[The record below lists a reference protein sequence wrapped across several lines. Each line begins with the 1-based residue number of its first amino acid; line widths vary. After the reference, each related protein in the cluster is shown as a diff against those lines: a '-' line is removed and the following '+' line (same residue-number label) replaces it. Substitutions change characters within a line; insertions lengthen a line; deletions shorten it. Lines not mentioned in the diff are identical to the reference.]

1 MALWKYLMVLSFL
14 CTVRQ
19 VMSQF
24 NSGCP
29 QVDDCAQKVFTS
41 LNSPDDVFICRSL
54 VSYITCAQKAKRVC
68 GEVDDS
74 DIQQSVTN
82 IYTAKNCTA
91 VLTDVTTSVEM
102 PAVTAR
108 NSVSAP
114 TRGIHET
121 GETSTQPE
129 AASPATDTTSYIL
142 STDRFKVTNVQNVD
156 VTSTH
161 LNDTNTPTMSFEST
175 SRLEVTNTQNRDGT
189 TTQRLKGTST
199 LPVASALTSRVKDTD
214 TQSTERST
222 APLMSSTYRPTQ
234 VSSSSDRH
242 TQVSSSTDRHTQVSS
257 STALNRET
265 ITEVKT
271 YAPQVTSS
279 STRHS
284 SSTSEPAVV
293 RRGRSST
300 LRVTVAPLSHKD
312 DTTVPTS
319 GIDMT
324 TTGSKTTFKNNLGAS
339 LVTNTRTSRVTSPSI
354 LPGQPTDVT
363 SGFHQSTKSADGTG
377 SGTDIKKTSTP
388 IPGELPITPP
398 PEEEESTT
406 DTSNPQGV
414 GVPSSGTNGSLVV
427 STVSTVFVSW
437 VCWTLYITTT

>member
-108 NSVSAP
+108 NSVS
-114 TRGIHET
+114 
-121 GETSTQPE
+121 
-129 AASPATDTTSYIL
+129 
-142 STDRFKVTNVQNVD
+142 
-156 VTSTH
+156 
-161 LNDTNTPTMSFEST
+161 
-175 SRLEVTNTQNRDGT
+175 
-189 TTQRLKGTST
+189 
-199 LPVASALTSRVKDTD
+199 
-214 TQSTERST
+214 
-222 APLMSSTYRPTQ
+222 
-234 VSSSSDRH
+234 
-242 TQVSSSTDRHTQVSS
+242 
-257 STALNRET
+257 
-265 ITEVKT
+265 
-271 YAPQVTSS
+271 
-279 STRHS
+279 
-284 SSTSEPAVV
+284 
-293 RRGRSST
+293 
-300 LRVTVAPLSHKD
+300 
-312 DTTVPTS
+312 
-319 GIDMT
+319 
-324 TTGSKTTFKNNLGAS
+324 
-339 LVTNTRTSRVTSPSI
+339 
-354 LPGQPTDVT
+354 GQPTDVT